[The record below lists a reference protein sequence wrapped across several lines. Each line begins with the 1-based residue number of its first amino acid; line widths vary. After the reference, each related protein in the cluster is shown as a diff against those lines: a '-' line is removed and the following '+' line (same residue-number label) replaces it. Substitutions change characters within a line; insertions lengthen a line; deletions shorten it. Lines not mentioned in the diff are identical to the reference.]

1 MENTTQELI
10 YQFLALLISGL
21 LALLGAYVKRLI
33 QTKIDIEKYGFENDR
48 VERIIDN
55 AINFAEQKAKEIA
68 KTQSERIA
76 SHQKLETAKMYI
88 DKVDKNII
96 EKYSTQIDDMITRK
110 VAQKFGVK

>member
-10 YQFLALLISGL
+10 YQL
-21 LALLGAYVKRLI
+21 LALIASGILAILGAYLKKLI

-55 AINFAEQKAKEIA
+55 AINFAEQKAKEYA
-68 KTQSERIA
+68 KTQSGQIA
-76 SHQKLETAKMYI
+76 SNQKLTTAKRYI

-96 EKYSTQIDDMITRK
+96 EKFGTQLDDMITRK
-110 VAQKFGVK
+110 VAQKFGV

>member
-21 LALLGAYVKRLI
+21 LALLGAYIKRLI

-55 AINFAEQKAKEIA
+55 AINFAEQKAKEYA
-68 KTQSERIA
+68 KTQSGKVA
-76 SHQKLETAKMYI
+76 SSQKLTTAKRYI

-96 EKYSTQIDDMITRK
+96 EKYGTQIDDMITRK
-110 VAQKFGVK
+110 VAQKFGV

>member
-10 YQFLALLISGL
+10 YQL
-21 LALLGAYVKRLI
+21 LALIASGILAILGAYLKKLI

-55 AINFAEQKAKEIA
+55 AINFTEQKAKEFS
-68 KTQSERIA
+68 KTKSEQLA
-76 SHQKLETAKMYI
+76 SHEKLNTAKLYI

-96 EKYSTQIDDMITRK
+96 EKFGTQLDDMITRK
-110 VAQKFGVK
+110 VAQKFGV